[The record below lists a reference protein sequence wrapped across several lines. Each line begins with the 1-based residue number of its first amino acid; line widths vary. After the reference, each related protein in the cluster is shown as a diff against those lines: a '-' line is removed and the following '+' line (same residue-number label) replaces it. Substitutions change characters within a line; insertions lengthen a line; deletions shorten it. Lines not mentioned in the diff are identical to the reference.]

1 MKKIKMSIFAGLV
14 FALSA
19 LSMNVNAEQG
29 KDMIIE
35 VESPIGFQETIAKLK
50 SNAKELGW
58 KVPKKWAKNFQKN
71 LKHVTKVDVG
81 KNLVIEMCEP
91 WAAVDL
97 LVHDKYKKF
106 LAMMPCSVAVYEKSN
121 GKTYISMMNM
131 RMLGSIYT
139 GKEVKALVKK
149 LAPQMD
155 QMIIMQ

>member
-1 MKKIKMSIFAGLV
+1 MKKFKINIFVGLV
-14 FALSA
+14 FALST
-19 LSMNVNAEQG
+19 LSINVNAEQS

-35 VESPIGFQETIAKLK
+35 VESPIGFQETITKLK

-71 LKHVTKVDVG
+71 LKYVTKVDVG
-81 KNLVIEMCEP
+81 RNLVIEMCEP
-91 WAAVDL
+91 WAAVKL

-131 RMLGSIYT
+131 RMLGSVYE
-139 GKEVKALVKK
+139 GKEVKDLVRE

-155 QMIIMQ
+155 KMIIMQ